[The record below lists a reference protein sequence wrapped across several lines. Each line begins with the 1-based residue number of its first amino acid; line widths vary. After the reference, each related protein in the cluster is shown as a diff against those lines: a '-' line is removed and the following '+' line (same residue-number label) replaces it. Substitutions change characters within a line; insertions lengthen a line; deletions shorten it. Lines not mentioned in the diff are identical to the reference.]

1 MPRISKKKFVTVLQK
16 IGLFFLKPFVVIRQ
30 RILSFKGRRPHHSFM
45 LTRRRDYTRSLKLPG
60 YIAFTRSV
68 NKTIWQHKKV
78 FIWLAV
84 IYGALS
90 TILVGIGS
98 QDAYSTLTATLQ
110 ETGSQVFQGNLGEL
124 GKAGLL
130 FVSIASSG
138 LTVTPT
144 EGQQIYAVLIGLLIW
159 LTTVWLLRNIM
170 AGHRVKMRDGL
181 YSAGAPIISTFLVSL
196 LMVIQLIPLGIAV
209 IAYSAATSTGLLDG
223 GVAAMLF
230 WIAAILLGIMSLYW
244 ITSTFFAMII
254 VTLPGVYP
262 MKALRTAGD
271 MVVGRRLRILLRI
284 LWMFLCVV
292 VTWAVI
298 LIPFILLDSGL
309 KRIWTQI
316 EGVPIIP
323 VVLLVLGTFSF
334 IWTASYVYLL
344 YRKVVDD
351 DAKPA

>member
-1 MPRISKKKFVTVLQK
+1 MPRISKKKILVQTK
-16 IGLFFLKPFVVIRQ
+16 KGFFILKPFVVIGQ
-30 RILSFKGRRPHHSFM
+30 RIQSFKSRRPHHSFL
-45 LTRRRDYTRSLKLPG
+45 LTRRRDYARSLKLPG
-60 YIAFTRSV
+60 YIVFTQSV

-90 TILVGIGS
+90 TILIGIGS
-98 QDAYSTLTATLQ
+98 QDTYSALTSTLQ

-138 LTVTPT
+138 LTATPT
-144 EGQQIYAVLIGLLIW
+144 EGQQIYTVLIGLLIW
-159 LTTVWLLRNIM
+159 LTTIWLLRNLM
-170 AGHRVKMRDGL
+170 AGHKVKMRDGL

-209 IAYSAATSTGLLDG
+209 IAYSAASTTGLLDG

-230 WIAAILLGIMSLYW
+230 WIAAILLGIMSLYL

-254 VTLPGVYP
+254 VTLPGMYP
-262 MKALRTAGD
+262 MKAIRTAGD
-271 MVVGRRLRILLRI
+271 MVIGRRLRILLRI
-284 LWMFLCVV
+284 SWMFLCVI

-309 KRIWTQI
+309 KHVWTQI

-323 VVLLVLGTFSF
+323 MVLLALGTFSF

-344 YRKVVDD
+344 YRRVVDD

>member
-1 MPRISKKKFVTVLQK
+1 MPRISKKKIVVQTK
-16 IGLFFLKPFVVIRQ
+16 KGLFILKPFVVIGQ
-30 RILSFKGRRPHHSFM
+30 RIQSFKSRRPHHSFL
-45 LTRRRDYTRSLKLPG
+45 LTRRRDYARSLKLPG
-60 YIAFTRSV
+60 YIAFTQSV

-90 TILVGIGS
+90 TILIGIGS
-98 QDAYSTLTATLQ
+98 QDTYSNLTSTLQ

-138 LTVTPT
+138 LTATPT
-144 EGQQIYAVLIGLLIW
+144 EGQQIYTVLIGLLIW
-159 LTTVWLLRNIM
+159 LTTIWLLRNLM
-170 AGHRVKMRDGL
+170 AGHKVKMRDGL

-209 IAYSAATSTGLLDG
+209 IAYSAASNTGLLDS

-230 WIAAILLGIMSLYW
+230 WITTILLGVMSLYL

-254 VTLPGVYP
+254 VTLPGMYP
-262 MKALRTAGD
+262 MKAIRTAGD
-271 MVVGRRLRILLRI
+271 MVIGRRLRILLRI
-284 LWMFLCVV
+284 LWMFLCVII
-292 VTWAVI
+292 TWAVI

-309 KRIWTQI
+309 KHVWTQI

-323 VVLLVLGTFSF
+323 VVLLALGTSSF
-334 IWTASYVYLL
+334 IWTASYIYLL
-344 YRKVVDD
+344 YRRVVDD